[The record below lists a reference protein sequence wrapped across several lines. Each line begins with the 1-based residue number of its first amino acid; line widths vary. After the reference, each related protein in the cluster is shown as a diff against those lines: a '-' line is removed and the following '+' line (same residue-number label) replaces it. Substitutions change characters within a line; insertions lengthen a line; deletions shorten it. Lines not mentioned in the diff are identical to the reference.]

1 MHSSASGH
9 GAIEA
14 PGRSMA
20 LLITPFG
27 RSLKFRPGRAPA
39 YGSRTASSP
48 DAVQGRPQPTNS
60 GRPLAPSPPASS
72 RARDWPSGLSAG
84 AGPKSFRRARRAD
97 AEVFRRPARSTTAG
111 RTPLTAVST
120 IQRVDD
126 RQEAS
131 NDPPAPAGEALN
143 ALDPRDHRGLPVGDL
158 HQQVQRGREPSGR
171 DPVRAQRRHDVR
183 GHGLGGPV
191 EHPDR
196 AHIRLD
202 PLGGLPR
209 RLFIDRPPASAGP
222 CPAGRPDRPA
232 PAIAP
237 TNNHFSRSTR
247 RSCAMVIE
255 ARKTG

>member
-1 MHSSASGH
+1 
-9 GAIEA
+9 
-14 PGRSMA
+14 MA
-20 LLITPFG
+20 LLIALLG

-72 RARDWPSGLSAG
+72 RARDWLHDIREQLRKTTRLQPRQGLAQ
-84 AGPKSFRRARRAD
+84 RAR
-97 AEVFRRPARSTTAG
+97 
-111 RTPLTAVST
+111 L
-120 IQRVDD
+120 I
-126 RQEAS
+126 
-131 NDPPAPAGEALN
+131 

-237 TNNHFSRSTR
+237 TNNRFSRSTR